1 MEVIEKEIPYKHNG
15 AIHLYTIGD
24 EHIGTQ
30 LFAESRLQAKITQ
43 IKRDPIAYWI
53 GMGDKAE
60 FISPSD
66 PRWDAGVIAN
76 WVHEDNIA
84 IDQSEYYCD
93 LYTPIIDKCIG
104 LIEGNHEDAIR
115 IHSHIDVQ
123 KNICKHLG
131 VPNLGYSCWV
141 RFKFKRRSSKEAHVF
156 DGVFTHGSGWAITK
170 GAKMNKL
177 ERFMDAFNAR
187 LYAYAHV
194 HDIILETGK
203 AYLDLD
209 AKGNI
214 KQRTKVGAMTG
225 CWFKTYS
232 QGVRASYGEK
242 RSYPP
247 TEIGCPMFTIYPDK
261 DILKVEG

>member
-1 MEVIEKEIPYKHNG
+1 MEVIEKEIIYGHRG

-24 EHIGTQ
+24 EHIGTRM
-30 LFAESRLQAKITQ
+30 FAESKLIDKITQ

-60 FISPSD
+60 FITPHD
-66 PRWDAGVIAN
+66 PRWDVGVIAE
-76 WVHEDNIA
+76 WVDQDNIA
-84 IDQSEYYCD
+84 EDQSERYCD
-93 LYTPIIDKCIG
+93 LYTPIIDKCVG
-104 LIEGNHEDAIR
+104 LLGGNHEDAIR
-115 IHSHIDVQ
+115 THSHVDVQ
-123 KNICKHLG
+123 KNICKKLG

-141 RFKFKRRSSKEAHVF
+141 RFRFKQRGGNAIHIY

-170 GAKMNKL
+170 GAKMNRL

-187 LYAYAHV
+187 LYGHAHV

-209 AKGNI
+209 ANGHI
-214 KQRTKVGAMTG
+214 KQRVKVGATTG
-225 CWFKTYS
+225 CWFKTYE
-232 QGVRASYGEK
+232 QGIKASYGEK
-242 RSYPP
+242 RGYPP
-247 TEIGCPMFTIYPDK
+247 TEIGCPMFTIFPDK